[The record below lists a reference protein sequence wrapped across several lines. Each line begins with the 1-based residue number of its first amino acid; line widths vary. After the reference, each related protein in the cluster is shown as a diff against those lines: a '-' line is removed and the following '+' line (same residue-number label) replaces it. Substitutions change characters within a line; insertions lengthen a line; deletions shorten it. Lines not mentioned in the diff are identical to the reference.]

1 MDAGREMRATSKK
14 TRDLMRKILSEDEV
28 RLMTRRLRKVI
39 GLTTMECEAT
49 RTRCLGKL
57 PSLYGIDI
65 EDSVRFGAVATRLR
79 EAREARGM
87 DFKTVAK
94 AMRVP
99 QYRLRYIE
107 GSNMKNLRTSDLHAY
122 VQLLGLNKWFARW
135 CEANS
140 KLAARLAPNSK
151 SKRQW
156 ITKRIR

>member
-1 MDAGREMRATSKK
+1 MRAKSKK
-14 TRDLMRKILSEDEV
+14 TRDLMQKILSEDEV

-39 GLTTMECEAT
+39 GPIFGE
-49 RTRCLGKL
+49 L

-87 DFKTVAK
+87 DFKAVAK
-94 AMRVP
+94 TMRVP

-107 GSNMKNLRTSDLHAY
+107 GSNMKHLRTSDLHAY
-122 VQLLGLNKWFARW
+122 IQLLGLNKWFARW

-156 ITKRIR
+156 LTKRIR